1 MFGFGALLELMMRA
15 FIFLYIQAW
24 PLGAGLIAWS
34 LVSGATR
41 NDFLAALVGMA
52 VFSVAVTFRFFTRYP
67 SAWPTWKRHFKI
79 LITRK
84 VAD

>member
-15 FIFLYIQAW
+15 FMFLYIQAW

-41 NDFLAALVGMA
+41 NGFLAFLVGVT
-52 VFSVAVTFRFFTRYP
+52 VFSAAVTYRFFSRYP
-67 SAWPTWKRHFKI
+67 SAWPTWKRHFRI

-84 VAD
+84 VSE